1 MARARRTA
9 QGPRRRTAKRWEKR
23 KSKQRARRWAG
34 RTSRFRCRSE
44 AYAAWDAKKA
54 GAEREAKWNQLFQA
68 YSERYPHEAGE
79 FERRNTRELPASYFA
94 ARDQAIAA
102 AAEKREAVSTRKAS
116 LLALEAIAPAL
127 PEIIG
132 GSADLTGSN
141 YTKWSKTGPLRPDHL
156 DGRHI
161 NYGVREFG
169 MCAISSGIAAS
180 RRIHPV
186 RGYVPDVLRLRAQCV
201 ADGSANEA
209 ARDLRIHAR
218 LHRSR

>member
-1 MARARRTA
+1 MR
-9 QGPRRRTAKRWEKR
+9 
-23 KSKQRARRWAG
+23 SKQRAALGWPSSHVVPDRLPAGFQEGRRPA
-34 RTSRFRCRSE
+34 
-44 AYAAWDAKKA
+44 
-54 GAEREAKWNQLFQA
+54 EAKCNSFF
-68 YSERYPHEAGE
+68 SISSVIRVSGE
-79 FERRNTRELPASYFA
+79 FERRNTRIAVKLVRT
-94 ARDQAIAA
+94 RDQAVAA

-169 MCAISSGIAAS
+169 MCAISSGIS
-180 RRIHPV
+180 VH
-186 RGYVPDVLRLRAQCV
+186 GVPAFAGTFLTCSYYARNALRWPR
-201 ADGSANEA
+201 
-209 ARDLRIHAR
+209 
-218 LHRSR
+218 